1 MYTAPTAI
9 LEEAISK
16 EKIVI
21 RRFSAFLLSLA
32 AIVSAVN
39 IVCQAQSQ
47 TLLTHHV
54 PEAVLNGEA
63 KLVGKLP
70 ATQVMHFDIVL
81 AMRHPVELKNFLDQ
95 VYDPKSPSFRHFVTV
110 KEFTERFGPSQE
122 DYDALI
128 AFAKASGFNVTGGSR
143 DSMDV
148 QFTGK
153 VANIEKAFQVSI
165 GIYQDPKENRTFYS
179 PDREPTADL
188 PMQLWHVSG
197 LDNYLIPK
205 RALVRRDPK
214 VHGDVAQATT
224 GSCPGKSFCGSDM
237 RAAYYGGPL
246 TGAGQNI
253 GLFEE
258 LGFDIADVNTYYEGA
273 GQSYTFNVVGIST
286 DGTSVNCY
294 ANQGCDDTEQ
304 TLDITQ
310 AGGMAP
316 GVSNIF
322 VYVGSSGTAILGG
335 MSSGSP
341 LPLSLSC
348 SWYDFGNAES
358 DDPYFEKMAAQGQTF
373 LVASGD
379 SGGYTRQS
387 PWPENSQ
394 YTIPVGGTSLTTTGP
409 GGAWAS
415 ETYWSY
421 GGEAYGGGGWG
432 SNVDIPSWQL
442 EAATQCANAGGEC
455 STTYRDVPDV
465 AANSQFSFY
474 VCADQSGLSGCTE
487 NEYGG
492 TSFAAP
498 MWGGYI
504 ALANEQAA
512 ANNDPPAGFFA
523 PFLYPLSLGNGDADF
538 HDITNNGGA
547 STFPCVAVYN
557 MCAGWGSP
565 NGAAFINALAPT
577 SADFTLLANPSSV
590 SVTQGS
596 QVTTSITIT
605 PQDGFTGS
613 VTLSATGLPSGVT
626 ASFNPNPTT
635 GTSTL
640 TLTATDSAATGT
652 VTVTIK
658 GTSGSATNSTLLVL
672 TVNPLV
678 QSFTLSASPSSVA
691 IAKGG
696 AGGTSTITITG
707 VNGFD
712 SNVTLTTSTLPKGV
726 TASFSPNPA
735 YPTSTLTL
743 KASKSAATGTST
755 ITITGTSGSLT
766 ATTTVTL
773 TVNAL
778 GSFTLT
784 ASPSSL
790 SVAQGSSGN
799 STITVDPSGGF
810 DQEVTLSAS
819 GLPTGVTASFNTNP
833 TTSTSTLTLTVSGSA
848 ATGKSTITITGT
860 SGSLSKKTKVK
871 LTVTAS

>member
-1 MYTAPTAI
+1 MY
-9 LEEAISK
+9 LKGE
-16 EKIVI
+16 IVI
-21 RRFSAFLLSLA
+21 RKLSVSLLMLL
-32 AIVSAVN
+32 AIVSAMN
-39 IVCQAQSQ
+39 IICQAQSK
-47 TLLTHHV
+47 TLLTRHV

-63 KLVGKLP
+63 RLVGQLP
-70 ATQVMHFDIVL
+70 ATQTMHFDIVL
-81 AMRHPVELKNFLDQ
+81 AMRHQPELENFLQQ
-95 VYDPKSPSFRHFVTV
+95 VYDPKSSSYRHFVTV

-128 AFAKASGFNVTGGSR
+128 AFAKASAFTVTGGSR

-148 QFTGK
+148 QFTGT
-153 VANIEKAFQVSI
+153 VANIEKAFHVNM
-165 GIYQDPKENRTFYS
+165 GVYQHPTESRTFYS

-214 VHGDVAQATT
+214 AKGEVSEATT

-237 RAAYYGGPL
+237 RAAYYGGTL

-258 LGFDIADVNTYYEGA
+258 LGFDIVDVNTYYEGA
-273 GQSYTFNVVGIST
+273 GQTYTFNVVGIST
-286 DGTSVNCY
+286 DGSSINCY
-294 ANQGCDDTEQ
+294 AADGCDDTEQ

-316 GVSNIF
+316 GVTNIF
-322 VYVGSSGTAILGG
+322 VYVGSSGTAILSA
-335 MSSGSP
+335 MATDTP

-348 SWYDFGNAES
+348 SWYDFGGPGS

-421 GGEAYGGGGWG
+421 EGVAYGGGGWG
-432 SNVDIPSWQL
+432 TNVDIPSWQL
-442 EAATQCANAGGEC
+442 EAATLCANEGGEC

-474 VCADQSGLSGCTE
+474 VCADQTGLSGCTE
-487 NEYGG
+487 NDYGG

-512 ANNDPPAGFFA
+512 ANNDPPPGLFA
-523 PFLYPLSLGNGDADF
+523 AFLYPLSLGNGDADF

-547 STFPCVAVYN
+547 STFPCVAGYN

-577 SADFTLLANPSSV
+577 SPDFTLLANPSSV

-596 QVTTSITIT
+596 QVTSTVTIT
-605 PQDGFTGS
+605 PQDGFSGS
-613 VTLSATGLPSGVT
+613 VTLSASGLPNGVT
-626 ASFNPNPTT
+626 ANFNPNPAT

-652 VTVTIK
+652 VTVTIT
-658 GTSGSATNSTLLVL
+658 GTSGSATTSTLLVL
-672 TVNPLV
+672 TVNQLV
-678 QSFTLSASPSSVA
+678 QSFSLSASPNAVT
-691 IAKGG
+691 IARGG
-696 AGGTSTITITG
+696 ASGTSTITITP
-707 VNGFD
+707 VNGF
-712 SNVTLTTSTLPKGV
+712 SGSVSLAASGLPKGV

-735 YPTSTLTL
+735 TSTSTLTL
-743 KASKSAATGTST
+743 TASKTAKEGTATL
-755 ITITGTSGSLT
+755 TITGTSGSLN
-766 ATTTVTL
+766 ASTTLTL
-773 TVNAL
+773 TVDAL
-778 GSFTLT
+778 GNFKLT
-784 ASPSSL
+784 ASPTTL
-790 SVAQGSSGN
+790 TIAQGSSGT
-799 STITVDPSGGF
+799 STITVDPTDGF
-810 DQEVTLSAS
+810 DQEVTLTAS
-819 GLPTGVTASFNTNP
+819 GMPTGVTATFSTNP
-833 TTSTSTLTLTVSGSA
+833 TTSTSVLTLTVSGSA
-848 ATGKSTITITGT
+848 ATGKSTITIDGT
-860 SGSLSKKTKVK
+860 YGTLSKKAKVK
-871 LTVTAS
+871 LTVTE